1 LDPLN
6 SSQENQLFKTKII
19 FFFSLPQIENEN
31 RLKRYI
37 AYLVWVLLI
46 LNDQNP
52 FKVSG
57 VKEGKKSRRRTVKK
71 KKKEEERRRKKKE

>member
-6 SSQENQLFKTKII
+6 SSEENQLFQTKII

-57 VKEGKKSRRRTVKK
+57 E
-71 KKKEEERRRKKKE
+71 KEEKKAEEKR

>member
-1 LDPLN
+1 MFF
-6 SSQENQLFKTKII
+6 SFFLFFWYWLPNFCKLLFQTKII
-19 FFFSLPQIENEN
+19 FFFLLPQIENED
-31 RLKRYI
+31 RLRRYI

-57 VKEGKKSRRRTVKK
+57 EKEEKKA
-71 KKKEEERRRKKKE
+71 EEER